1 MRASTTRT
9 IRLLSAARF
18 LMLAGLA
25 LSWSA
30 RGASAEEID
39 TLGGRLP
46 VTSGM
51 RCYSGTFDKGHMAAH
66 PKQRITSIAL
76 AISSVRTSGEL
87 RLWPYVMMV
96 RLKGE
101 KAALWQTETCEFNE
115 AGALRC
121 IVACDGGHFTLSVP
135 ETGSGLRLELGDHY
149 TLQGGCGDDRKPVVL
164 SATTEEP
171 AYTLDAKDMKA
182 CRSQF
187 RTSRKASEV
196 LREIG
201 RNR

>member
-1 MRASTTRT
+1 
-9 IRLLSAARF
+9 
-18 LMLAGLA
+18 
-25 LSWSA
+25 
-30 RGASAEEID
+30 
-39 TLGGRLP
+39 
-46 VTSGM
+46 
-51 RCYSGTFDKGHMAAH
+51 
-66 PKQRITSIAL
+66 
-76 AISSVRTSGEL
+76 
-87 RLWPYVMMV
+87 MMV